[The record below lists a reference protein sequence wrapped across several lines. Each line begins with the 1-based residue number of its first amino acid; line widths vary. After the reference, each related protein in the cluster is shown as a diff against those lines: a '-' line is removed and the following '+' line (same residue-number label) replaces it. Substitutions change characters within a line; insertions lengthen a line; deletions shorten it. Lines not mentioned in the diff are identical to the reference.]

1 MVNGLF
7 DDAPLMQQG
16 PVNLSR
22 RRFMLTSA
30 GAATGAFVLGFGLP
44 TRQALAQ
51 TAQRPKYRGTQVP
64 AFLEIRPDKT
74 ARACKAPSLKAG
86 RERSLPWHRS
96 SERNWTRTL
105 RLSLLKMPRQGM
117 NTL

>member
-30 GAATGAFVLGFGLP
+30 GAAAGAFVLGFGLP
-44 TRQALAQ
+44 ARQARAQ
-51 TAQRPKYRGTQVP
+51 AAKGPKYRGTQVP
-64 AFLEIRPDKT
+64 AFLEIRPDNT
-74 ARACKAPSLKAG
+74 V
-86 RERSLPWHRS
+86 
-96 SERNWTRTL
+96 
-105 RLSLLKMPRQGM
+105 RLQSPFIEGGQSIRQGVRKRD
-117 NTL
+117 TLSR